1 MNKFT
6 VIVPTRERADT
17 LFHTLR
23 TCVAQDYENF
33 TILVSDN
40 CSTDNT
46 EEVVRSFNDK
56 RIRYIKTPGRLSM
69 SANWDFALDH
79 VTDGYVNYI
88 GDDDGIIYN
97 SLTLINQ
104 MLAEYPVDA
113 ITSKDMAIYFW
124 PDYVED
130 EIKGNLMISLRP
142 TFKLMDTQAYFKKS
156 FDACNC
162 VHLPQLYHG
171 YVNVEK
177 LRQLKGNSR
186 TFFNGSSPDI
196 YSGVVLGHALK
207 NHIFSDYPL
216 TIHGLSHH
224 SIGSSNAFSHI
235 KKNPSEKFWS
245 ENTISFHEKLEKHSS
260 IILIYAD
267 AFLLARN
274 YFKDMP
280 EVDIKN
286 VIKLALDDSD
296 GFENI
301 TKRDSLIEVLS
312 GIAAKNNLENYFRD
326 ILAKKSPVKKQAVP
340 RSGYGFNPINEMM
353 TVNTTD
359 IGLKNVYDAFEFC
372 KNTLPIKAYS
382 QYDRPLNE
390 PILEY
395 FKRGIMMLSKK
406 IVKS

>member
-6 VIVPTRERADT
+6 VIIPTRERADT

-33 TILVSDN
+33 TILISDN

-56 RIRYIKTPGRLSM
+56 RIRYIKTTDRISM
-69 SANWDFALDH
+69 SANWDFALEH
-79 VTDGYVNYI
+79 VTDGYVNFI
-88 GDDDGIIYN
+88 GDDDGIISN

-130 EIKGNLMISLRP
+130 EIKGNLMVSMRP
-142 TFKLMDTQAYFKKS
+142 TFKLMDTQTYFKKS

-162 VHLPQLYHG
+162 IHLPQVYHG
-171 YVNVEK
+171 YVKVETI
-177 LRQLKGNSR
+177 RRLKGNSK

-196 YSGVVLGHALK
+196 YAGVVLGHALK

-224 SIGSSNAFSHI
+224 SIGSSNSFSQI
-235 KKNPSEKFWS
+235 NNNPSEKFWS
-245 ENTISFHEKLEKHSS
+245 ENTISFHEKLEKSS
-260 IILIYAD
+260 SMILIYAD

-274 YFKDMP
+274 HIKNMP
-280 EVDIKN
+280 EVDMKN
-286 VIKLALDDSD
+286 VIKL
-296 GFENI
+296 
-301 TKRDSLIEVLS
+301 SLIESDSFNNSAKRDTLIDALTR
-312 GIAAKNNLENYFRD
+312 IAEKNNLKNYFSEL
-326 ILAKKSPVKKQAVP
+326 LANKNPVNIQSPVRP
-340 RSGYGFNPINEMM
+340 NYGFNPINEMM
-353 TVNTTD
+353 IVKTTN

-372 KNTLPIKAYS
+372 KNILPKKIYS
-382 QYDRPLNE
+382 QYNRPLNE
-390 PILEY
+390 PIVDY
-395 FKRGIMMLSKK
+395 FKRGLKGLLKK
-406 IVKS
+406 IVR